1 MNLVTLYGRLV
12 KDPEL
17 RYNQNGRASA
27 FATIAVDR
35 GLSKEKRQE
44 AESNG
49 QATADFI
56 PVKAFGKTAETLS
69 TYFKK
74 GNKIILEGKIQTG
87 SYVHDQKTVY
97 TTDVM
102 VTKIYFVEKKEK

>member
-17 RYNQNGRASA
+17 RYSHKGTAHA
-27 FATIAVDR
+27 FAVVAVDK
-35 GLSKEKRQE
+35 GLNKEKRQE
-44 AESNG
+44 AEAND
-49 QATADFI
+49 QPTADFI
-56 PVKAFGKTAETLS
+56 PIRAFGKTAETLS

-74 GNKIILEGKIQTG
+74 GNKIILEGKIQSG
-87 SYVHDQKTVY
+87 SYVQDKKTVY
-97 TTDVM
+97 TTDVV